1 MKVKYFATK
10 DDWLEGRKGKITGS
24 VLKDIVVKRGSG
36 EKIGF
41 YQIIADRISQKTDE
55 DPMER
60 GSRLEPEA
68 IDVFSSK
75 IGKDIDTSLVI
86 WERDDN
92 PSIAISPDG
101 FMGETEAVEVKCLS
115 GAKHIESYLTN
126 KIPEEYHYQV
136 LQYFIVNEK
145 LETLYFVLYNP
156 EMPEKIQMHYFI
168 ISRKDVQDQV
178 DTYTAYQKEKLAT
191 IDEIIN
197 TLTF

>member
-10 DDWLEGRKGKITGS
+10 DDWLDGRKGKITGS

-36 EKIGF
+36 EKVGF

>member
-10 DDWLEGRKGKITGS
+10 DDWFEGRKGKITGS

>member
-36 EKIGF
+36 EKVGF